1 MIVYLFTG
9 IVAAMVHVVS
19 GPDHL
24 AAVTPL
30 AIESKK
36 KSWSVGLSWGLGHTF
51 GMLIIGILF
60 VLFKQYIDIDVI
72 SAYGEIIVG
81 FLLIGIGVW
90 AITKIYLK
98 HGALIHQHVHPHIH
112 DDELHIHTHSHR
124 EKETHVHQH
133 SKTNRQNIFTALGI
147 GIIHGVA
154 GVSHLI
160 AILPT
165 LAFPSKID
173 SIFYLTG
180 FGGGTIFAMVLFAV
194 ILGII
199 SQKSS
204 EHKKQNLHKYMR
216 LVGGAVAIIVGCL
229 WIVYSI

>member
-81 FLLIGIGVW
+81 FLLI
-90 AITKIYLK
+90 
-98 HGALIHQHVHPHIH
+98 
-112 DDELHIHTHSHR
+112 
-124 EKETHVHQH
+124 
-133 SKTNRQNIFTALGI
+133 
-147 GIIHGVA
+147 
-154 GVSHLI
+154 
-160 AILPT
+160 
-165 LAFPSKID
+165 
-173 SIFYLTG
+173 
-180 FGGGTIFAMVLFAV
+180 
-194 ILGII
+194 
-199 SQKSS
+199 
-204 EHKKQNLHKYMR
+204 
-216 LVGGAVAIIVGCL
+216 
-229 WIVYSI
+229 